1 MKHIL
6 EYLNF
11 NPTDDLSIED
21 MNRLKD
27 LGFMTQG
34 QIDGYKRQVRGRQY
48 LDSDKQIG
56 SGYENTEVDIKIN
69 SKLLYETN
77 IHKLTELG
85 LYLVSSNV
93 QLKNG
98 TLMFSF
104 SKYFDRL
111 NDCAIILSV
120 GVAST
125 YTDTPIKFYV
135 HSSLRK
141 SAQAYDESA
150 SLIKNF
156 PDTVDMVDSIN
167 TMVDY
172 VINHIDLEKTKEY
185 IKLYSDNP
193 VKLQKISFPKK

>member
-1 MKHIL
+1 MKYIL

-11 NPTDDLSIED
+11 DPRNDLSIKD
-21 MNRLKD
+21 MNHLKD

-34 QIDGYKRQVRGRQY
+34 QLDGYKRQVRGRRY

-98 TLMFSF
+98 TLIFSF

-125 YTDTPIKFYV
+125 YTVTPTKFYV
-135 HSSLRK
+135 YSSIRK
-141 SAQAYDESA
+141 NAQAYDES
-150 SLIKNF
+150 SRLIKYF

-172 VINHIDLEKTKEY
+172 VINHIDLEKTKDY
-185 IKLYSDNP
+185 IKLYSNDP